1 MSCSVDS
8 QSRPVP
14 IAPTIFNSIH
24 RYTPHLNTIFAYL
37 TYFTVPKLLYKY
49 TERVVKQRRR
59 FIPAS
64 IMFWNTKLCRFP
76 FDRVPKIFL
85 TLLRSFLWPTI
96 IYMDILML
104 RVRMVMDIHQVR
116 NNVDR
121 SIIKNQLV
129 SLVLLCRFAES
140 ASTYST
146 HYIQLDTPL
155 YTSFKHHI
163 CIFNVFYCTKTSL

>member
-1 MSCSVDS
+1 M
-8 QSRPVP
+8 QL
-14 IAPTIFNSIH
+14 F
-24 RYTPHLNTIFAYL
+24 
-37 TYFTVPKLLYKY
+37 
-49 TERVVKQRRR
+49 EG
-59 FIPAS
+59 
-64 IMFWNTKLCRFP
+64 
-76 FDRVPKIFL
+76 
-85 TLLRSFLWPTI
+85 TLLVRQQKENDQFCLLLI
-96 IYMDILML
+96 AEILN
-104 RVRMVMDIHQVR
+104 QR